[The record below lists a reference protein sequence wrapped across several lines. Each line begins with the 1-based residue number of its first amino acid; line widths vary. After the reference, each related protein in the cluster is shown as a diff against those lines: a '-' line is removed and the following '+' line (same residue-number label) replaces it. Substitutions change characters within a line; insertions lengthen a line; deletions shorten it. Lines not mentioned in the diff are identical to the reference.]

1 MFNKN
6 NLKIIIRAISHFCNQ
21 PLSAKETVLNPI
33 IFWQI
38 YHRQQILEKCWNYDL
53 IQFFDK
59 CWTLNVMPLSDNNK
73 SRENDSHSLGI

>member
-6 NLKIIIRAISHFCNQ
+6 NLKIIIRAILRFCNQ
-21 PLSAKETVLNPI
+21 PLSASETVLNPI

-38 YHRQQILEKCWNYDL
+38 HHRRQILEKCWNYDL

-59 CWTLNVMPLSDNNK
+59 CLTLNVMPLSDNHK